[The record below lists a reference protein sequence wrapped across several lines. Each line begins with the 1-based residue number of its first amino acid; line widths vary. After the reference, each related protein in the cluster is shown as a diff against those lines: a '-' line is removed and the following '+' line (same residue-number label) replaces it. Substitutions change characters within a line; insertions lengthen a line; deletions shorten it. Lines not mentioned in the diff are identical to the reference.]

1 MLRQKGI
8 GWLKRYLPAEI
19 IGTITALMG
28 AGTAQILHANLIVI
42 SYAGS
47 IGESIGFY
55 STILIQ
61 SLVVHYRNQ
70 THKNISFYLLSK
82 LLSNIILEFGVAGLI
97 DGLFIRPLFMYI
109 FPLLLKSVM
118 LGVFVGKIAG
128 DVSFYFLVILSYE
141 FINHHKNKKETKQNK
156 KLT

>member
-1 MLRQKGI
+1 
-8 GWLKRYLPAEI
+8 
-19 IGTITALMG
+19 
-28 AGTAQILHANLIVI
+28 
-42 SYAGS
+42 
-47 IGESIGFY
+47 
-55 STILIQ
+55 
-61 SLVVHYRNQ
+61 
-70 THKNISFYLLSK
+70 LSK